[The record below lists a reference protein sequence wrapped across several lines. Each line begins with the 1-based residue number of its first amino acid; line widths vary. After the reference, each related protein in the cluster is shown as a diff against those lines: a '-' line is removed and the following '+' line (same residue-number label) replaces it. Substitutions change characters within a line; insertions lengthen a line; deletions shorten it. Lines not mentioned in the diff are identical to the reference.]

1 MFAGIT
7 LGMPCAKVLTVKD
20 DEHTWQIE
28 LVEDKSML
36 TEAKKKQ
43 YVREGGVRCPYCG
56 SKEIA
61 PGKIRTDFVVT
72 VDVDCEACHRRWQER
87 YDLAGVYEL
96 GDQGLPVLED

>member
-1 MFAGIT
+1 
-7 LGMPCAKVLTVKD
+7 
-20 DEHTWQIE
+20 
-28 LVEDKSML
+28 ML

-43 YVREGGVRCPYCG
+43 YVREGGIRCPYCG
-56 SKEIA
+56 SKEVA

-96 GDQGLPVLED
+96 GDQGQPILED